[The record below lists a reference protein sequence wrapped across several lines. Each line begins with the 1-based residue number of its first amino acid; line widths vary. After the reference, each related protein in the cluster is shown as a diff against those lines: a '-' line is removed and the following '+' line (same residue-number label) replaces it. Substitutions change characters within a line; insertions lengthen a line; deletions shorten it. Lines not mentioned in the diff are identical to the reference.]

1 MDAREFYEAVKK
13 MRLAQRVYFA
23 TRSRPSLEESK
34 RLEQVIDREI
44 ERVEKILESKR
55 NPGLDI

>member
-1 MDAREFYEAVKK
+1 

-55 NPGLDI
+55 NPGLPMGE